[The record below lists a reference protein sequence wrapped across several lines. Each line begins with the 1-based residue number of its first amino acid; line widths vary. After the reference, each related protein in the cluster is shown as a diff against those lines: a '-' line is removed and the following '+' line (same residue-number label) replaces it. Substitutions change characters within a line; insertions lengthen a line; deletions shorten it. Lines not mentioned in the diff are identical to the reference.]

1 MTLIAVVLHSN
12 GTNVYKDTK
21 ELLDYGFNNFSRTA
35 AKDLPSKI
43 TRHLLP
49 AEKYILKDYKD
60 DMLFETRRTA
70 SVSLPSGVDSNALEK
85 TYSITKNPAGLPLLT
100 VTYTYND
107 HVVGSA
113 RYYQTRL
120 LSDQLL

>member
-1 MTLIAVVLHSN
+1 MLVETGGGARV
-12 GTNVYKDTK
+12 
-21 ELLDYGFNNFSRTA
+21 A
-35 AKDLPSKI
+35 
-43 TRHLLP
+43 LP
-49 AEKYILKDYKD
+49 A
-60 DMLFETRRTA
+60 
-70 SVSLPSGVDSNALEK
+70 GVDSDAVEE
-85 TYSITKNPAGLPLLT
+85 TYSITENPAGLPLLT